1 MKLDPETIDV
11 SIQELEGLVD
21 GARHQTLNA
30 DAHRKLRGVV
40 ETLGEMARLL
50 ADKDATLRQLRQM
63 LLKPATT
70 EKTRVVLERAGVKP
84 EPGEPAKKKKKR
96 KGHGRNP
103 ARAFEGA
110 EKMKVAHPSEAGGQV
125 SGVLEWESVPAERAG
140 AAGADRGTSAGAG
153 GGVRTGAA
161 ALQLVPG
168 GVRSAAASRDGRGQA
183 RRNGG

>member
-11 SIQELEGLVD
+11 SMEELEALVD
-21 GARHQTLNA
+21 GACHQTLNA
-30 DAHRKLRGVV
+30 DAHRKLRGAV

-63 LLKPATT
+63 LLNPAQT

-84 EPGEPAKKKKKR
+84 EPGDSAAPKKKR

-110 EKMKVAHPSEAGGQV
+110 
-125 SGVLEWESVPAERAG
+125 
-140 AAGADRGTSAGAG
+140 
-153 GGVRTGAA
+153 
-161 ALQLVPG
+161 
-168 GVRSAAASRDGRGQA
+168 
-183 RRNGG
+183 